1 MSKLL
6 KTAWGTLAVA
16 VAVLGLKF
24 GAYGVTGS
32 VALYSDAL
40 ESTINVVGAVAAL
53 IALWVSDQPADAN
66 HPISQI
72 RRGRYKTAG
81 TCPVP
86 LHRLRSQLGDPGS

>member
-53 IALWVSDQPADAN
+53 IALWVSEQPTDAN
-66 HPISQI
+66 
-72 RRGRYKTAG
+72 
-81 TCPVP
+81 
-86 LHRLRSQLGDPGS
+86 DPYGH